1 MSAAAHR
8 SSRAAPGAPMAAVA
22 EKGVH
27 PTAVVH
33 PSATLDPTVQLG
45 PYAVI
50 GEDVVLGA
58 GTVVGAHAVVEFA
71 TLGKNNRLF
80 PGCYVG
86 GAPQDLKYA
95 GERTQVLIGDR
106 NTIRELCQIN
116 RGTKASGRTV
126 VGSDNLLCAYT
137 HVAHDC
143 VIGSRVV
150 LVSFAALAGHVEIQ
164 DFCVLSAHVGVHQF
178 VRIGR
183 MAMIA
188 AGAGVGKDVPPFC
201 TAQGERA
208 TLRGLNVV
216 GLRRSGMAP
225 DQVKAV
231 RRAYRELFLAGE
243 TLDAALSRLKDPA
256 APPPVQLM
264 LQFIEAGL
272 KGRGITRPASGAA
285 AEEAEV
291 AA

>member
-1 MSAAAHR
+1 
-8 SSRAAPGAPMAAVA
+8 MAS
-22 EKGVH
+22 VH
-27 PTAVVH
+27 PTAIVH
-33 PSATLDPTVQLG
+33 PTAKLHPSVAVG
-45 PYAVI
+45 PYAVV
-50 GEDVVLGA
+50 GEDCEIDE
-58 GTVVGAHAVVEFA
+58 GTTIGAHAVVEFA
-71 TLGKNNRLF
+71 KVGKNNRLF
-80 PGCYVG
+80 PGCFVG
-86 GAPQDLKYA
+86 TAPQDLKYA
-95 GERTQVLIGDR
+95 GERTQVVIGDR
-106 NTIRELCQIN
+106 NTIREMCQIN

-126 VGSDNLLCAYT
+126 VGSDNLLCAFT

-150 LVSFAALAGHVEIQ
+150 LVSFAALAGHVEVQ

-183 MAMIA
+183 MAMIS
-188 AGAGVGKDVPPFC
+188 AGAKVGKDVPPFC
-201 TAQGERA
+201 TAQGDRA

-216 GLRRSGMAP
+216 GLRRSGLPP

-231 RRAYRELFLAGE
+231 RRAYRALFLAGD
-243 TLDAALSRLKDPA
+243 TLDAALIGLKDPSQ
-256 APPPVQLM
+256 PPPVQLL

-285 AEEAEV
+285 AEEAEL